1 MPGPQLNQLPP
12 LLLPT
17 TGTLPSNG
25 PQLDK
30 AWQAVLV
37 KKAKAWP

>member
-12 LLLPT
+12 LLLPA
-17 TGTLPSNG
+17 TGTLLTDRG
-25 PQLDK
+25 PLDK